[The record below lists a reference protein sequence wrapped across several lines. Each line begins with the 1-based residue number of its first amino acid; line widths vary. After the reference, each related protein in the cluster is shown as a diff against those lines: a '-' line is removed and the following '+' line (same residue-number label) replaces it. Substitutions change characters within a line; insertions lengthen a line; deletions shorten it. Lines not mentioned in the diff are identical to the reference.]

1 MVTDSKDKDLD
12 PKSEVVGVLADG
24 ERFWQAFTPKTV
36 PSAAQPCKK
45 NRRPIGVILQDE
57 NEFKLFNS
65 IHQPWI
71 EVFRLVAE
79 LLPNPDQLLLLIK
92 QHKEVDAL
100 IIKCKQ
106 QHFRLA
112 NALITQR

>member
-45 NRRPIGVILQDE
+45 NRRPIGVILHSQISDR
-57 NEFKLFNS
+57 NS
-65 IHQPWI
+65 
-71 EVFRLVAE
+71 L
-79 LLPNPDQLLLLIK
+79 DTLIAAQVK
-92 QHKEVDAL
+92 TH
-100 IIKCKQ
+100 
-106 QHFRLA
+106 H
-112 NALITQR
+112 